1 MMSSGKTILF
11 SIFYVVTNSEFP
23 ILLITSQVTRDLIKW
38 TILRERTL

>member
-23 ILLITSQVTRDLIKW
+23 ILLITSQVICDFIKW